1 MSITKRK
8 KNKNRKK
15 IEAFAKLFAGKKEM
29 RILMVGLD
37 PAGKTTI
44 AHKLKLG
51 QVVITIPKI
60 GFNVETVQ

>member
-15 IEAFAKLFAGKKEM
+15 IDAFAKLFAGKKKM

-37 PAGKTTI
+37 LAGKTTI
-44 AHKLKLG
+44 VHKLKLG
-51 QVVITIPKI
+51 EVVISIPKI